1 MTDSHGDQ
9 VALPCTERLL
19 TTRTMAEVVSRG
31 FMPLLSIKG
40 RNEVR
45 QGSFQALGGDM
56 LAGPRALAPGK
67 GSGGHETS
75 INFGA
80 APAEATP
87 AKTSA
92 DASEESAGDDDTA
105 GFGRDEGLPD
115 MSGDADLPDFGGDAG
130 LPDFDSPDM
139 PDFDA
144 GMPDMAAS
152 AEVGADEPSAFDDSD
167 LDDMLAAFGDDTD
180 GADDDGDSPEM
191 DPALAA
197 MLED

>member
-19 TTRTMAEVVSRG
+19 TTRTMAEVVTRG

-56 LAGPRALAPGK
+56 LAGPWALAPGK

-105 GFGRDEGLPD
+105 GFGRDE
-115 MSGDADLPDFGGDAG
+115 G